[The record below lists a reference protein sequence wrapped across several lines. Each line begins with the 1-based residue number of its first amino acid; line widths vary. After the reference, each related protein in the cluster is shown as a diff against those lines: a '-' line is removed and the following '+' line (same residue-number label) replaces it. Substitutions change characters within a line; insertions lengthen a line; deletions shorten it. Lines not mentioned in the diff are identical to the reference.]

1 MPKPYTV
8 FHTSDPTLETKKTF
22 TVPMATNSSDNSLV
36 HLNEVTVAMVPWPEH
51 GHLNLLFYLARIIA
65 SHNIPVHFLCLA
77 ARNQDFKK
85 RLQGGLQASVEN
97 LGGSNIHFND
107 VLVHSSPTETKDV
120 FLERLGES
128 ICRTCHELSINTKRL
143 VMIHDAL
150 MISYIGDHL
159 HLMSN
164 FKCYA
169 FHPTSAFTRYS
180 TLRQTIR
187 IVDEDH
193 DEMIQ
198 QLGDEFPTVES
209 TFGPNMAEYVGEEL
223 KWKHNS
229 GDIINSCREL
239 EGKFI
244 DSLAKAKENTPLW
257 AFGPFNMMPKSLDLL
272 SNSSSGNKSS
282 RHNSLE
288 FLDKQDVNSVI
299 FVSFGTTTTL
309 SQEQVKELA
318 LGLEQSNHKFIWVI
332 READKRVD
340 MENSEERHEKIML
353 PDGFEERVQGRGM
366 VVRSWAPQLEILGH
380 PSTGGFLSHCGWN
393 SSMESI
399 SMGVPMAA
407 MPVTVD
413 QPYHTLLVTEV
424 WKIGVSV
431 RSWARRKE
439 IVPAAAIEKAVRTLI
454 GTPEGEGMRQRA
466 VELRDNIKNS
476 ASYGGL
482 AHKEM
487 ESFISYITKN

>member
-1 MPKPYTV
+1 
-8 FHTSDPTLETKKTF
+8 
-22 TVPMATNSSDNSLV
+22 MASGNSLV
-36 HLNEVTVAMVPWPEH
+36 YLNEVTVAMVPWPEH

-65 SHNIPVHFLCLA
+65 SHNIPVHFICLA
-77 ARNQDFKK
+77 ARNQDLKK
-85 RLQGGLQASVEN
+85 RIQDGLQASVEN
-97 LGGSNIHFND
+97 LGDSNIHFND
-107 VLVHSSPTETKDV
+107 LLVPSSATETKDV

-128 ICRTCHELSINTKRL
+128 ICKTCHELSTNTKRL
-143 VMIHDAL
+143 VIIHDCL

-180 TLRQTIR
+180 TLRQTIH
-187 IVDEDH
+187 IVDENH
-193 DEMIQ
+193 DKMIQ
-198 QLGDEFPTVES
+198 RLGEEFPTVES
-209 TFGPNMAEYVGEEL
+209 TFGANMAEYVGKEL

-229 GDIINSCREL
+229 GDIINSCIEL

-244 DSLAKAKENTPLW
+244 DSLARVKENTPLW
-257 AFGPFNMMPKSLDLL
+257 AFGPFNMMPESLTSL
-272 SNSSSGNKSS
+272 SISSSGNKKTS
-282 RHNSLE
+282 HMCLE
-288 FLDKQDVNSVI
+288 FLDKQDINSVI

-309 SQEQVKELA
+309 LQEQVKELA

-332 READKRVD
+332 REGDKRVD
-340 MENSEERHEKIML
+340 MENSEERHEKIVL
-353 PDGFEERVQGRGM
+353 PEGFEERVQGRGM

-407 MPVTVD
+407 MPMTVD
-413 QPYHTLLVTEV
+413 QPYHTLLVTNV

-431 RSWARRKE
+431 WSWARRKE
-439 IVPAAAIEKAVRTLI
+439 TVPAVAIEKAVKTLM
-454 GTPEGEGMRQRA
+454 GSPEGKEMRQRV
-466 VELRDNIKNS
+466 VELRDKIKNS
-476 ASYGGL
+476 VSHGGL
-482 AHKEM
+482 AQKEM
-487 ESFISYITKN
+487 ESFISYITNN

>member
-1 MPKPYTV
+1 
-8 FHTSDPTLETKKTF
+8 
-22 TVPMATNSSDNSLV
+22 MATNSSDNSLL

-65 SHNIPVHFLCLA
+65 SHNIPVHFLCLT
-77 ARNQDFKK
+77 ARNQDLRK
-85 RLQGGLQASVEN
+85 RLQGGLKASLEN
-97 LGGSNIHFND
+97 LGDSNIHFND
-107 VLVHSSPTETKDV
+107 LLVHSSPTEAKDD
-120 FLERLGES
+120 FLERL
-128 ICRTCHELSINTKRL
+128 
-143 VMIHDAL
+143 
-150 MISYIGDHL
+150 GDHL

-180 TLRQTIR
+180 TLRQTIH
-187 IVDEDH
+187 ILDEDH
-193 DEMIQ
+193 DEMIK
-198 QLGDEFPTVES
+198 QLGDEFPTAES
-209 TFGPNMAEYVGEEL
+209 TFGPNMAEFVEEEL
-223 KWKHNS
+223 IWKHNS

-244 DSLAKAKENTPLW
+244 DSLAKVKENTPLW
-257 AFGPFNMMPKSLDLL
+257 AFGPFNMLPESLDSL
-272 SNSSSGNKSS
+272 SISSSGNKST
-282 RHNSLE
+282 RHNCLK

-340 MENSEERHEKIML
+340 MENGEERHEKIVL
-353 PDGFEERVQGRGM
+353 PEGFEERVEGRGM

-407 MPVTVD
+407 MPMTVD
-413 QPYHTLLVTEV
+413 QPYHTLLVSNV

-431 RSWARRKE
+431 WSWARRKE
-439 IVPAAAIEKAVRTLI
+439 IVPAVAIEKAVKTLM
-454 GTPEGEGMRQRA
+454 GTPEGEEMRQRL
-466 VELRDNIKNS
+466 VELRDNIKKS
-476 ASYGGL
+476 VSHGGL
-482 AHKEM
+482 AYKEM

>member
-1 MPKPYTV
+1 
-8 FHTSDPTLETKKTF
+8 
-22 TVPMATNSSDNSLV
+22 MAMNSSSGNSLL

-65 SHNIPVHFLCLA
+65 SHNIPVHFLCLS
-77 ARNQDFKK
+77 ARNQDLRK
-85 RLQGGLQASVEN
+85 RLQGGLKASVEN
-97 LGGSNIHFND
+97 LRDSNIHFND
-107 VLVHSSPTETKDV
+107 LLVHSSPTEKKDD

-128 ICRTCHELSINTKRL
+128 ICRTCHELSTNTKRL
-143 VMIHDAL
+143 VIIHDCL
-150 MISYIGDHL
+150 MITYIGNHL

-180 TLRQTIR
+180 TLRQTIH
-187 IVDEDH
+187 IVDQDH
-193 DEMIQ
+193 DETIK
-198 QLGDEFPTVES
+198 QLGDEFPTAES
-209 TFGPNMAEYVGEEL
+209 TFGPNMAEYVEEEL
-223 KWKHNS
+223 TWKHNS

-244 DSLAKAKENTPLW
+244 DSLAKVKENTPLW
-257 AFGPFNMMPKSLDLL
+257 AFGPFNMLPESLDSF
-272 SNSSSGNKSS
+272 SNSSSGNKST
-282 RHNSLE
+282 RHNCLK

-340 MENSEERHEKIML
+340 MENGEERHEKIVL
-353 PDGFEERVQGRGM
+353 PEGFEERVEGRGM

-407 MPVTVD
+407 MPMTVD
-413 QPYHTLLVTEV
+413 QPYHTLLVSNV

-431 RSWARRKE
+431 WSWARRKE
-439 IVPAAAIEKAVRTLI
+439 IVPAVAIEKAVKTLM
-454 GTPEGEGMRQRA
+454 GTPEGEEMRQRV
-466 VELRDNIKNS
+466 VELRDNIKKS
-476 ASYGGL
+476 VSHGGL
-482 AHKEM
+482 AYKEM
-487 ESFISYITKN
+487 ESFISYIIKN

>member
-1 MPKPYTV
+1 
-8 FHTSDPTLETKKTF
+8 
-22 TVPMATNSSDNSLV
+22 MATNLSDNSVL
-36 HLNEVTVAMVPWPEH
+36 HLNEVIVAMVPWPEH

-65 SHNIPVHFLCLA
+65 SQNIPVHFLCLA
-77 ARNQDFKK
+77 ARNQDLKK
-85 RLQGGLQASVEN
+85 RLQGGLQTSVEN
-97 LGGSNIHFND
+97 LGNSNIHFND
-107 VLVHSSPTETKDV
+107 LLVHSSPTETKDV
-120 FLERLGES
+120 FLERLGET
-128 ICRTCHELSINTKRL
+128 ICKTCHELSTNTKRL
-143 VMIHDAL
+143 VMIHDCL

-180 TLRQTIR
+180 SLRQTIH

-198 QLGDEFPTVES
+198 QLGEEFPTVES
-209 TFGPNMAEYVGEEL
+209 TFGPNMAEYVGKEL

-239 EGKFI
+239 EGNFI

-257 AFGPFNMMPKSLDLL
+257 AFGPFNMLPESLDSL
-272 SNSSSGNKSS
+272 SISGNKKTS
-282 RHNSLE
+282 HKCLD

-309 SQEQVKELA
+309 PQEQVKELA
-318 LGLEQSNHKFIWVI
+318 LGLEQSNHKFLWVV
-332 READKRVD
+332 RESDRRVD
-340 MENSEERHEKIML
+340 MENSEERHEKIEL
-353 PDGFEERVQGRGM
+353 PEGFEERVEGRGM

-380 PSTGGFLSHCGWN
+380 LSTGGFLSHCGWN

-407 MPVTVD
+407 MPMTVD
-413 QPYHTLLVTEV
+413 QPYHTLLVTHV

-431 RSWARRKE
+431 WSWARRKE
-439 IVPAAAIEKAVRTLI
+439 IVPATAIEKAVKTLM
-454 GTPEGEGMRQRA
+454 GTPEGEETRQRV
-466 VELRDNIKNS
+466 VELRNKIKKS
-476 ASYGGL
+476 VSHGGL

-487 ESFISYITKN
+487 ESFISYITNN

>member
-1 MPKPYTV
+1 
-8 FHTSDPTLETKKTF
+8 
-22 TVPMATNSSDNSLV
+22 MATNSSHNSLV

-65 SHNIPVHFLCLA
+65 SHNIPVHFICLS
-77 ARNQDFKK
+77 ARNQDLRK
-85 RLQGGLQASVEN
+85 RLRDGLQISVEN
-97 LGGSNIHFND
+97 LGDSNIRFND
-107 VLVHSSPTETKDV
+107 LLVPSTPTETKDV

-128 ICRTCHELSINTKRL
+128 ICRTCHELSTNTKRL
-143 VMIHDAL
+143 VIVHDCL
-150 MISYIGDHL
+150 MMSYIGDHL

-180 TLRQTIR
+180 AFGQTIH

-193 DEMIQ
+193 EEMIQ
-198 QLGDEFPTVES
+198 QLGEEFPTVES
-209 TFGPNMAEYVGEEL
+209 TFGLNMAEHVGKEL

-244 DSLAKAKENTPLW
+244 DSLGKVKENTPLW
-257 AFGPFNMMPKSLDLL
+257 AFGPFNMMPELIDSL
-272 SNSSSGNKSS
+272 SNFSSGNKRTS
-282 RHNSLE
+282 HKCLE
-288 FLDKQDVNSVI
+288 FLHKQDVNSVI

-340 MENSEERHEKIML
+340 MENSEERHEKILL
-353 PDGFEERVQGRGM
+353 PERFEERVEGRGM

-407 MPVTVD
+407 MPMAVD
-413 QPYHTLLVTEV
+413 QPYHTLLVTNV
-424 WKIGVSV
+424 WKIGISV
-431 RSWARRKE
+431 WSWARRKE
-439 IVPAAAIEKAVRTLI
+439 IVPAAAIEKAVKTLM
-454 GTPEGEGMRQRA
+454 GTSEGEEMRQRV
-466 VELRDNIKNS
+466 VELRDSIKNS
-476 ASYGGL
+476 ASHGGL
-482 AHKEM
+482 SHKEM

>member
-1 MPKPYTV
+1 
-8 FHTSDPTLETKKTF
+8 
-22 TVPMATNSSDNSLV
+22 MATNLSDNSVL
-36 HLNEVTVAMVPWPEH
+36 HLNEVIVAMVPWPEH

-65 SHNIPVHFLCLA
+65 SQNIPVHFLCLA
-77 ARNQDFKK
+77 ARNQDLKK
-85 RLQGGLQASVEN
+85 RLQGGLQTSVEN
-97 LGGSNIHFND
+97 LGNSNIHFND
-107 VLVHSSPTETKDV
+107 LLVHSSPTETKDV
-120 FLERLGES
+120 FLERLGET
-128 ICRTCHELSINTKRL
+128 ICKTCHELSTNTKRL
-143 VMIHDAL
+143 IMIHDCL

-180 TLRQTIR
+180 SLRQTIH

-198 QLGDEFPTVES
+198 QLGEEFPTVES
-209 TFGPNMAEYVGEEL
+209 TFGPNMAEYVGKEL

-239 EGKFI
+239 EGNFI

-257 AFGPFNMMPKSLDLL
+257 AFGPFNMLPESLDSL
-272 SNSSSGNKSS
+272 SISGNKKTS
-282 RHNSLE
+282 HKCLD

-309 SQEQVKELA
+309 PQEQVKELA
-318 LGLEQSNHKFIWVI
+318 LGLEQSNHKFLWVI
-332 READKRVD
+332 RESDRRVD
-340 MENSEERHEKIML
+340 MENSEERHEKIEL
-353 PDGFEERVQGRGM
+353 PEGFEERVEGRGM

-380 PSTGGFLSHCGWN
+380 LSTGGFLSHCGWN

-407 MPVTVD
+407 MPMTVD
-413 QPYHTLLVTEV
+413 QPYHTLLVTHV

-431 RSWARRKE
+431 WSWARRKE
-439 IVPAAAIEKAVRTLI
+439 IVPATAIEKAVKTLM
-454 GTPEGEGMRQRA
+454 GTPEGEEMRQRV
-466 VELRDNIKNS
+466 VELRNKIKQS
-476 ASYGGL
+476 VSHGGL

-487 ESFISYITKN
+487 ESFISYITNN